1 MQLNR
6 APTGLSDPKL
16 QVHGSTFHMSQP
28 TVWKMT
34 AYTKHRK
41 VAWIER
47 KLKCGRHYIQRGG
60 RGAAARC
67 SIHLCF
73 QRFQRWLTCFKV
85 FFCAVFT
92 LFFLLIKLY
101 LLEPL
106 ERPHRLQESNFPSQ
120 RHAAAAAS
128 FQPFIVNF
136 IWKPRT
142 MDFCSLLLIFKD
154 SVTSNHLDTCSP
166 NDWVGGQAALQRV
179 HVLHLRLQLVLFCEP
194 GGGVVSL
201 TRACRRLRTWRI
213 IAAVCYNYNN
223 KRSCVS
229 VIQTFERLP
238 VTTGVVRVS
247 HRNQGSALGGS
258 LSRLWFGFHVI
269 C

>member
-47 KLKCGRHYIQRGG
+47 KLKYGRHYIQRGG

-154 SVTSNHLDTCSP
+154 SVTSNHLLSTRVLPMTELVARPLCRESTSSISDCS
-166 NDWVGGQAALQRV
+166 WS
-179 HVLHLRLQLVLFCEP
+179 CS
-194 GGGVVSL
+194 VS
-201 TRACRRLRTWRI
+201 REGAW
-213 IAAVCYNYNN
+213 
-223 KRSCVS
+223 S
-229 VIQTFERLP
+229 V
-238 VTTGVVRVS
+238 
-247 HRNQGSALGGS
+247 
-258 LSRLWFGFHVI
+258 
-269 C
+269 

>member
-120 RHAAAAAS
+120 RHAAAAAAS

-154 SVTSNHLDTCSP
+154 SVTSNHLLSTRVLPMTELVARPLCRESTSSISDCS
-166 NDWVGGQAALQRV
+166 WS
-179 HVLHLRLQLVLFCEP
+179 CS
-194 GGGVVSL
+194 VS
-201 TRACRRLRTWRI
+201 REGAW
-213 IAAVCYNYNN
+213 
-223 KRSCVS
+223 S
-229 VIQTFERLP
+229 V
-238 VTTGVVRVS
+238 
-247 HRNQGSALGGS
+247 
-258 LSRLWFGFHVI
+258 
-269 C
+269 

>member
-6 APTGLSDPKL
+6 ALTGLSDPKL

-154 SVTSNHLDTCSP
+154 SVTSNHLLSTRVLPMTELVARPLCRESTSSISDCS
-166 NDWVGGQAALQRV
+166 WS
-179 HVLHLRLQLVLFCEP
+179 CS
-194 GGGVVSL
+194 VS
-201 TRACRRLRTWRI
+201 REGAW
-213 IAAVCYNYNN
+213 
-223 KRSCVS
+223 S
-229 VIQTFERLP
+229 V
-238 VTTGVVRVS
+238 
-247 HRNQGSALGGS
+247 
-258 LSRLWFGFHVI
+258 
-269 C
+269 

>member
-16 QVHGSTFHMSQP
+16 QVDGSTFHMSQP

-154 SVTSNHLDTCSP
+154 SVTSNHLLSTRVLPMTELVTRPLCRESTSSISDCS
-166 NDWVGGQAALQRV
+166 WS
-179 HVLHLRLQLVLFCEP
+179 CS
-194 GGGVVSL
+194 VS
-201 TRACRRLRTWRI
+201 REGAW
-213 IAAVCYNYNN
+213 
-223 KRSCVS
+223 S
-229 VIQTFERLP
+229 V
-238 VTTGVVRVS
+238 
-247 HRNQGSALGGS
+247 
-258 LSRLWFGFHVI
+258 
-269 C
+269 

>member
-60 RGAAARC
+60 QGAAARC

-136 IWKPRT
+136 IWKLRT

-154 SVTSNHLDTCSP
+154 SVTSNHLLSTRVLPMTELVARPLCRESTSSISDCS
-166 NDWVGGQAALQRV
+166 WS
-179 HVLHLRLQLVLFCEP
+179 CS
-194 GGGVVSL
+194 VS
-201 TRACRRLRTWRI
+201 REGAW
-213 IAAVCYNYNN
+213 
-223 KRSCVS
+223 S
-229 VIQTFERLP
+229 V
-238 VTTGVVRVS
+238 
-247 HRNQGSALGGS
+247 
-258 LSRLWFGFHVI
+258 
-269 C
+269 

>member
-154 SVTSNHLDTCSP
+154 SVTSNHLLSTRVLPMTELVARPLCRESTSSISDCS
-166 NDWVGGQAALQRV
+166 WS
-179 HVLHLRLQLVLFCEP
+179 CS
-194 GGGVVSL
+194 VS
-201 TRACRRLRTWRI
+201 REGAW
-213 IAAVCYNYNN
+213 
-223 KRSCVS
+223 S
-229 VIQTFERLP
+229 V
-238 VTTGVVRVS
+238 
-247 HRNQGSALGGS
+247 
-258 LSRLWFGFHVI
+258 
-269 C
+269 

>member
-85 FFCAVFT
+85 FFCTVFT

-154 SVTSNHLDTCSP
+154 SVTSNHLLSTRVLPMTELVARPLCRESTSSISDCS
-166 NDWVGGQAALQRV
+166 WS
-179 HVLHLRLQLVLFCEP
+179 CS
-194 GGGVVSL
+194 VS
-201 TRACRRLRTWRI
+201 REGAW
-213 IAAVCYNYNN
+213 
-223 KRSCVS
+223 S
-229 VIQTFERLP
+229 V
-238 VTTGVVRVS
+238 
-247 HRNQGSALGGS
+247 
-258 LSRLWFGFHVI
+258 
-269 C
+269 

>member
-154 SVTSNHLDTCSP
+154 SVTSNHLLSTRVLPMTELVARPLCRESMSSISDCS
-166 NDWVGGQAALQRV
+166 WS
-179 HVLHLRLQLVLFCEP
+179 CS
-194 GGGVVSL
+194 VS
-201 TRACRRLRTWRI
+201 REGAW
-213 IAAVCYNYNN
+213 
-223 KRSCVS
+223 S
-229 VIQTFERLP
+229 V
-238 VTTGVVRVS
+238 
-247 HRNQGSALGGS
+247 
-258 LSRLWFGFHVI
+258 
-269 C
+269 

>member
-73 QRFQRWLTCFKV
+73 QQFQRWLTCFKV

-154 SVTSNHLDTCSP
+154 SVTSNHLLSTRVLPMTELVARPLCRESTSSISDCS
-166 NDWVGGQAALQRV
+166 WS
-179 HVLHLRLQLVLFCEP
+179 CS
-194 GGGVVSL
+194 VS
-201 TRACRRLRTWRI
+201 REGAW
-213 IAAVCYNYNN
+213 
-223 KRSCVS
+223 S
-229 VIQTFERLP
+229 V
-238 VTTGVVRVS
+238 
-247 HRNQGSALGGS
+247 
-258 LSRLWFGFHVI
+258 
-269 C
+269 

>member
-16 QVHGSTFHMSQP
+16 QVDGSTFHMSQP

-120 RHAAAAAS
+120 RHTAAAAS

-154 SVTSNHLDTCSP
+154 SVTSNHLLSTRVLPMTELVARPLCRESTSSISDCS
-166 NDWVGGQAALQRV
+166 WS
-179 HVLHLRLQLVLFCEP
+179 CS
-194 GGGVVSL
+194 VS
-201 TRACRRLRTWRI
+201 REGAW
-213 IAAVCYNYNN
+213 
-223 KRSCVS
+223 S
-229 VIQTFERLP
+229 V
-238 VTTGVVRVS
+238 
-247 HRNQGSALGGS
+247 
-258 LSRLWFGFHVI
+258 
-269 C
+269 

>member
-120 RHAAAAAS
+120 RHAAAAS

-154 SVTSNHLDTCSP
+154 SVTSNHLLSTRVLPMTELVARPLCRESTSSISDCS
-166 NDWVGGQAALQRV
+166 WS
-179 HVLHLRLQLVLFCEP
+179 CS
-194 GGGVVSL
+194 VS
-201 TRACRRLRTWRI
+201 REGAW
-213 IAAVCYNYNN
+213 
-223 KRSCVS
+223 S
-229 VIQTFERLP
+229 V
-238 VTTGVVRVS
+238 
-247 HRNQGSALGGS
+247 
-258 LSRLWFGFHVI
+258 
-269 C
+269 